1 MSPPNE
7 APGADSNPR
16 DGDFELVTLRNGSR
30 AVRHLGHG
38 EVMHPSVGPWQEALR
53 LYVEQ
58 PRLAERLL
66 QPGSPLVILDVG
78 LGAATNAV
86 AALSCARA
94 LGAERRRPLEVVSLE
109 VDLAPL
115 RLALADAAGFP
126 FLQPFRDAAEALM
139 RDGVWEG
146 EGLRWRL
153 LLGNAIG
160 HLEQPLPP
168 ADLVYFDP
176 FSPASNPEMWTEGVL
191 ARVRAHCREEGE
203 GALLMTYSAATPT
216 RVTLLLA
223 GFYVGAGVSTGTKGE
238 TTVASTRLES
248 LEAPL
253 GERWVERWRRSSSRA
268 PHGAELTPE
277 VEARLL
283 AHPQWRSR

>member
-1 MSPPNE
+1 MD
-7 APGADSNPR
+7 GSNPR

-53 LYVEQ
+53 LYVDQ
-58 PRLAERLL
+58 PRLAERLRT
-66 QPGSPLVILDVG
+66 PGEALVIHDVG

-86 AALSCARA
+86 AALTRARE
-94 LGAERRRPLEVVSLE
+94 LGAERRRSLELVSFE

-146 EGLRWRL
+146 EGVRWRL
-153 LLGNAIG
+153 HLGDAQG
-160 HLEQPLPP
+160 WLGTQLPR
-168 ADLVYFDP
+168 ADLVFFDP
-176 FSPASNPEMWTEGVL
+176 FSPASNPEMWTVPVL
-191 ARVRAHCREEGE
+191 SRVRASCREDGE
-203 GALLMTYSAATPT
+203 GARLMTYSAATPT

-238 TTVASTRLES
+238 TTVAATRREALES
-248 LEAPL
+248 PL
-253 GERWVERWRRSSSRA
+253 GERWLERWRRSSARA
-268 PHGAELTPE
+268 PHGEAFTPQL
-277 VEARLL
+277 EARVL
-283 AHPQWRSR
+283 AHPQWSGS

>member
-1 MSPPNE
+1 MD
-7 APGADSNPR
+7 GSNPR

-58 PRLAERLL
+58 PRLAERLRT
-66 QPGSPLVILDVG
+66 PGEALVIHDVG

-86 AALSCARA
+86 AALTRARE
-94 LGAERRRPLEVVSLE
+94 LGTERRRALELVSFE

-139 RDGVWEG
+139 RDGVWED
-146 EGLRWRL
+146 EGVRWRL
-153 LLGNAIG
+153 HLGDAQG
-160 HLEQPLPP
+160 WLGTRLPR
-168 ADLVYFDP
+168 ADLVFFDP
-176 FSPASNPEMWTEGVL
+176 FSPASNPEMWTVPVL
-191 ARVRAHCREEGE
+191 SRVRESCREDGE
-203 GALLMTYSAATPT
+203 GARLLTYSAATPT

-238 TTVASTRLES
+238 TTVAATRREALES
-248 LEAPL
+248 PL
-253 GERWVERWRRSSSRA
+253 GERWLERWRRSSARA
-268 PHGAELTPE
+268 PHGEALTPQL
-277 VEARLL
+277 EARVL
-283 AHPQWRSR
+283 AHPQWSGS

>member
-1 MSPPNE
+1 MD
-7 APGADSNPR
+7 ASNPR

-58 PRLAERLL
+58 PRLAERLRT
-66 QPGSPLVILDVG
+66 PGEPLVIHDVG

-86 AALSCARA
+86 AALTCARA
-94 LGAERRRPLEVVSLE
+94 LGAERRRTLEVVSFE
-109 VDLAPL
+109 MDLAPL
-115 RLALADAAGFP
+115 RLALADAGGFA
-126 FLQPFRDAAEALM
+126 FLQPFREAAEALM

-153 LLGNAIG
+153 HLGDAQG
-160 HLEQPLPP
+160 RLGEGLPR
-168 ADLVYFDP
+168 ADLVFFDP
-176 FSPASNPEMWTEGVL
+176 FSPASNPEMWTVPVL
-191 ARVRAHCREEGE
+191 ERVRAGCREDGE
-203 GALLMTYSAATPT
+203 GALLLTYSAATPT

-238 TTVASTRLES
+238 TTVAATRREALES
-248 LEAPL
+248 PL
-253 GERWVERWRRSSSRA
+253 GERWLERWRRSSARA
-268 PHGAELTPE
+268 PHGEALTPE
-277 VEARLL
+277 LEARVL
-283 AHPQWRSR
+283 AHPQYQTASNSGR

>member
-1 MSPPNE
+1 MEPE
-7 APGADSNPR
+7 NPR
-16 DGDFELVTLRNGSR
+16 DGDFELVTLRNGAR

-38 EVMHPSVGPWQEALR
+38 EVMHPSIGPWQEALR
-53 LYVEQ
+53 LYVDQ
-58 PRLAERLL
+58 PRLAERLC

-86 AALSCARA
+86 AALTRARE
-94 LGAERRRPLEVVSLE
+94 LGAERRRPLELISLE

-115 RLALADAAGFP
+115 RLALADPVGFP
-126 FLQPFRDAAEALM
+126 FLQPFREAAEALM
-139 RDGVWEG
+139 RHGAWEG

-153 LLGNAIG
+153 LQGNAVS
-160 HLEQPLPP
+160 HLEGELP
-168 ADLVYFDP
+168 AVDLVFFDP
-176 FSPASNPEMWTEGVL
+176 FSPASNPEMWTEAVL
-191 ARVRAHCREEGE
+191 SRVRSRCREDGE

-238 TTVASTRLES
+238 TTIAATRLEA

-253 GERWVERWRRSSSRA
+253 GARWLERWSRSSSRA
-268 PHGAELTPE
+268 PHGASLTPE
-277 VEARLL
+277 VEARLR

>member
-1 MSPPNE
+1 MDKE
-7 APGADSNPR
+7 NPR
-16 DGDFELVTLRNGSR
+16 DGDFELVTLRNGAR

-38 EVMHPSVGPWQEALR
+38 EVMHPSIGPWQEALR
-53 LYVEQ
+53 LYVDQ
-58 PRLAERLL
+58 PRLAERLR
-66 QPGSPLVILDVG
+66 QPGPPLVILDVG

-86 AALSCARA
+86 AALTRARE
-94 LGAERRRPLEVVSLE
+94 LGAERRRTLELISLE

-115 RLALADAAGFP
+115 RLALADPVGFL
-126 FLQPFRDAAEALM
+126 FLQPFREAAEALM
-139 RDGVWEG
+139 RHGFWEG

-153 LLGNAIG
+153 LQGNAVSL
-160 HLEQPLPP
+160 LEAELPR
-168 ADLVYFDP
+168 ADLVFFDP
-176 FSPASNPEMWTEGVL
+176 FSPASNPEMWTEAVL
-191 ARVRAHCREEGE
+191 SRVRSCCREDGE

-238 TTVASTRLES
+238 TTLAATRLEA

-253 GERWVERWRRSSSRA
+253 GARWLERWSRSSSRA
-268 PHGAELTPE
+268 PHGAPLTPE
-277 VEARLL
+277 VEARLS